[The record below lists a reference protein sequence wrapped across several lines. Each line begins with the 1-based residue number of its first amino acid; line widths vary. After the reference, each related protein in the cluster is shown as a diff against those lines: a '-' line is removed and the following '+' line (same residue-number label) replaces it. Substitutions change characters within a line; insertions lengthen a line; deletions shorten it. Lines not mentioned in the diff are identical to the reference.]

1 MSDIARIHVL
11 IWLFCMVVLA
21 SLHIIS
27 SPQEEENVLRMAI
40 CNHYEC
46 DSEQM
51 LDIMNMV

>member
-1 MSDIARIHVL
+1 
-11 IWLFCMVVLA
+11 MVVLA